1 MAEIT
6 ISLQEDQARA
16 LKSLASRLGLRAE
29 ELARAGLEDLLARP
43 PEAGQE
49 VLELYR
55 RVIEET
61 GGASGVRDLSAL
73 LSSIAQPRM
82 TFEGQDLY
90 PDLADKAAALGFS
103 IVMNHPFLDGNKR
116 TAHAAMEAF
125 LLLNGHELVA
135 ATPEQEQV
143 LLGLA
148 DGKLTR
154 EQFASW
160 IADHLQRR

>member
-1 MAEIT
+1 MRYL
-6 ISLQEDQARA
+6 S
-16 LKSLASRLGLRAE
+16 
-29 ELARAGLEDLLARP
+29 AG
-43 PEAGQE
+43 E

-82 TFEGQDLY
+82 TFEGKDLY
-90 PDLADKAAALGFS
+90 PTLADKAAALGFS
-103 IVMNHPFLDGNKR
+103 IVMNHTFLDGNKR

-135 ATPEQEQV
+135 VIPEQEQV
-143 LLGLA
+143 LLHLA
-148 DGKLTR
+148 DGKLKR
-154 EQFASW
+154 ERFTAW
-160 IADHLQRR
+160 VADHVQPL